1 MFQECRLA
9 RGEGR
14 LKREAI
20 MRNAISTSIET
31 TVAWNSKRQFHQ
43 RVVQDSL
50 KTSADERKPEFPW
63 EPPTADEWRLATRI
77 IALQLVRHICGY
89 TQVGGFAQ
97 DDDRSVDRRIIYA
110 HGDLLPRLCGRDVP
124 RVH

>member
-1 MFQECRLA
+1 
-9 RGEGR
+9 
-14 LKREAI
+14 
-20 MRNAISTSIET
+20 MRNAISASIGT
-31 TVAWNSKRQFHQ
+31 TVAWNSKRQFPPGA
-43 RVVQDSL
+43 VEDSL
-50 KTSADERKPEFPW
+50 KTSADEQKWEFPW
-63 EPPTADEWRLATRI
+63 EPPTADEWRRATRI

-110 HGDLLPRLCGRDVP
+110 HGIYAHGELPPRMCGRDVV